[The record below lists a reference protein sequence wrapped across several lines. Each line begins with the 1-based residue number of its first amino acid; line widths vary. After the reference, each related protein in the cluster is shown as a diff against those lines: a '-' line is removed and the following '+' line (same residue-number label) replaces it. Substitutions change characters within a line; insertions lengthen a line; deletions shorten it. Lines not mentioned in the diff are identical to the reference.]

1 MDAVQTTRRNHRV
14 GVAATPDTLMTI
26 VLTTYEHHPRHWMLV
41 TTVQLSII
49 IAASISEEEE
59 DNDSDNEKLRSVK
72 ATSFLTN

>member
-1 MDAVQTTRRNHRV
+1 MDALQTTRRNHRV

-41 TTVQLSII
+41 TMTVQLSII

-59 DNDSDNEKLRSVK
+59 DNDNEKLRNVK
-72 ATSFLTN
+72 ATSFLTS